1 MLALPRP
8 VLLSGDVY
16 TSAARTPWGGTRLVK
31 HFAKRIANEGDAH
44 IGESWELSLGP
55 ELPSRTASGESL
67 AELIE
72 RRRDDWLGPFAD
84 RAAGL
89 LVKLL
94 DTDAALS
101 LQIHPRDEDA
111 HLAPG
116 ESGKPE
122 AWYVVRAEPDA
133 WIAFGW
139 REGVGAS
146 DVRRAL
152 SRSDGSLTELLQR
165 VSVRAGDSF
174 IVDAG
179 TPHAIGPGVT
189 LVEPQYVARGKRGVT
204 YRYWDWDRR
213 YDARGALDPS
223 GEPRALHVEEAL
235 RVTDWDASGADL
247 LTRSFRRH
255 GAPDLDADLAFELL
269 AGQPTSPNP
278 VPSGDAMEPLASEWL
293 RIVRVAGTGA
303 APFFHGE
310 CLHALTVLE
319 GSGRLLDRR
328 REVVATLAPGTTIA
342 IPARHDELRLE
353 AERLHAI
360 RTSIEP

>member
-31 HFAKRIANEGDAH
+31 HFAKRAIEPTTLR

-67 AELIE
+67 AALIE
-72 RRRDDWLGPFAD
+72 RDRDDWLGASGD

-94 DTDAALS
+94 DTDEPLS
-101 LQIHPRDEDA
+101 LQIHPRDDDA
-111 HLAPG
+111 DLARD

-139 REGVGAS
+139 RDGIGPA

-152 SRSDGSLTELLQR
+152 DRGDGSLAQMLQR
-165 VSVRAGDSF
+165 VTVQPGDSF
-174 IVDAG
+174 VVDAG

-204 YRYWDWDRR
+204 YRYWDWERR
-213 YDARGALDPS
+213 YDDRGALDPA
-223 GEPRALHVEEAL
+223 GRPRALHVEEAL
-235 RVTDWDASGADL
+235 RVTDWDASGSDL
-247 LTRSFRRH
+247 LARSFRRH
-255 GAPDLDADLAFELL
+255 RAPRVHAELTFDVL
-269 AGQPTSPNP
+269 AGQPTSNL
-278 VPSGDAMEPLASEWL
+278 VRSDDAMEPLLSEWL
-293 RIVRVAGTGA
+293 RIVRIAGTGA
-303 APFFHGE
+303 RPFFHGE

-319 GSGRLLDRR
+319 GRGRLLDRR
-328 REVVATLAPGTTIA
+328 RELVVTLSPGVTVA
-342 IPARHDELRLE
+342 IPARHDELYLE
-353 AERLHAI
+353 AEGLHAI